1 MTYAIADVGA
11 RLIDGVEIPMTDA
24 EKQAIADEWNA
35 NDALAATERAALV
48 LARKRAAALEALQA
62 QVLAAALQDP
72 AAPAA
77 VKDYAAE
84 LQRKN

>member
-1 MTYAIADVGA
+1 MTYSIADVGA
-11 RLIDGVEIPMTDA
+11 RLIDGVEVPMTDA
-24 EKQAIADEWNA
+24 EKQALADEWNA
-35 NDALAATERAALV
+35 NEARALAERNAAT

-84 LQRKN
+84 LQRKS